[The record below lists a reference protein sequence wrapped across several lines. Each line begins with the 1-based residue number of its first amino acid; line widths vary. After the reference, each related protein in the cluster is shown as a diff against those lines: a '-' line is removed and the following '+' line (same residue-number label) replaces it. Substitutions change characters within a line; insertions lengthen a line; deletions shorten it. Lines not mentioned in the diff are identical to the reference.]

1 MTPKRAETTTSRA
14 TKPDP
19 ASRAAQ
25 LREALN
31 RASHEYYVLD
41 RPVLSDRDYD
51 ELFRELQAIEESHP
65 ELKTPDSPTV
75 RIGAAVQSQLAK
87 HTHIQPMLSLGNA
100 FDDSELQAWEERLVR
115 LAGDEVTKS
124 GYTVELK
131 IDGTA
136 VSLTYEDGIFVTG
149 ATRGNGLIGE
159 IVTENLRTLRDV
171 PLRLTGKVPKGRVEI
186 RGEVYLPFDAFERM
200 NEERVRAGEPV
211 FANPR
216 NSAAGSL
223 RQLDPAVS
231 ARRPLRFFGYSA
243 VTGDGSSLPFRT
255 QWELLETLEAW
266 GIPVAPHRK
275 RCARL
280 SEVFD
285 WAHEVE
291 HNLRGSL
298 NFGIDGGVV
307 KVDAL
312 GLQDEL
318 GVVGGRE
325 PRWAIARKFA
335 PDIGETRLLE
345 IRVNVGRTGALNPY
359 AVLEPVEIGGVIVR
373 QATLHNEDLVHRKDL
388 RIGDIVQV
396 KRAGEVIP
404 QLIGPVPEKSEPR
417 GSEWRMPKKCPS
429 CGTPVERDEEEVA
442 IYCPN
447 VACPGRQLEGLVHF
461 ASRGAM
467 DIRGLSYSRI
477 EQLITEGLVT
487 DPADLYFL
495 EADQLLALEGY
506 AQKGTD
512 ALLAAIEASKQQPLS
527 RLLHALG
534 IRHVGSIAAQ
544 VLARHFGTLDRLA
557 AASQEEIMAV
567 RGMGEIIAVG
577 VESYF
582 RDPAARR
589 LIEKLRLAGV
599 NFTEPHQVVAGGA
612 LSGKTVV
619 ITGVLPTLSR
629 TRATELVE
637 QAGGRVTNS
646 VSKATDFLVAGA
658 DAGSKLA
665 KAQSLKV
672 EIIDEAA
679 LLERIGS
686 SP

>member
-1 MTPKRAETTTSRA
+1 
-14 TKPDP
+14 
-19 ASRAAQ
+19 
-25 LREALN
+25 
-31 RASHEYYVLD
+31 
-41 RPVLSDRDYD
+41 
-51 ELFRELQAIEESHP
+51 
-65 ELKTPDSPTV
+65 
-75 RIGAAVQSQLAK
+75 
-87 HTHIQPMLSLGNA
+87 MLSLGNA

-115 LAGDEVTKS
+115 LAGDEVTRS

-231 ARRPLRFFGYSA
+231 ARRPLRFFGYST

-275 RCARL
+275 RCAHL
-280 SEVFD
+280 SEVFA

-388 RIGDIVQV
+388 RVGDIVQV

-404 QLIGPVPEKSEPR
+404 QLIGPVPEKSKPR
-417 GSEWRMPKKCPS
+417 GAEWRMPKRCPS
-429 CGTPVERDEEEVA
+429 CGTRVERDEEEVA

-477 EQLITEGLVT
+477 EQLITAGLVT
-487 DPADLYFL
+487 DPADLYLL
-495 EADQLLALEGY
+495 EAEQLLALEGY

-512 ALLAAIEASKQQPLS
+512 ALLSAIEASKQQPLS

-567 RGMGEIIAVG
+567 HGMGEIIAVG

-582 RDPAARR
+582 RDAAARR

-599 NFTEPHQVVAGGA
+599 NFIEPHQVAAGGA

-646 VSKATDFLVAGA
+646 VSKSTDFLVAGA

-672 EIIDEAA
+672 EIIDEAT